1 MPVMVQAYTYVIHI
15 KHIKQLYMLYRLTK
29 SLVSSSSLSLSPSS
43 PSPASSTLPKRSFD
57 DTDAI
62 DGGFDPHQQQGLDS
76 ERKLGELGAVLNIDL
91 VSLVAIYHFFCWIFV
106 CTLQSLLQIGRGT
119 NNSAE
124 VRINTGKFGS
134 WSVFL
139 RPRQTSLDKLCREKP
154 FVSIDSLRHTES
166 LYFYRWGW
174 VVIVGHSLNPFGKIN
189 FTWFSK

>member
-1 MPVMVQAYTYVIHI
+1 
-15 KHIKQLYMLYRLTK
+15 MLYRLTK

-43 PSPASSTLPKRSFD
+43 PSPASSTLPKRSFEKLTD

-91 VSLVAIYHFFCWIFV
+91 VSLVAIFHVFVEYLFALYNHSEHCPVLISLYIF
-106 CTLQSLLQIGRGT
+106 SLLQIGRGT

-134 WSVFL
+134 
-139 RPRQTSLDKLCREKP
+139 
-154 FVSIDSLRHTES
+154 
-166 LYFYRWGW
+166 
-174 VVIVGHSLNPFGKIN
+174 
-189 FTWFSK
+189 

>member
-1 MPVMVQAYTYVIHI
+1 MMVQAFTYVIHI
-15 KHIKQLYMLYRLTK
+15 KHIKQLYMLLLYRLTK

-43 PSPASSTLPKRSFD
+43 PSPASSTLPKRFFEKLKDDTDAIDGGFD

-91 VSLVAIYHFFCWIFV
+91 VSLAAIFHVFVEYLFALYNHGEHCPALISLYIF
-106 CTLQSLLQIGRGT
+106 SLLQIGRGT

-134 WSVFL
+134 
-139 RPRQTSLDKLCREKP
+139 
-154 FVSIDSLRHTES
+154 
-166 LYFYRWGW
+166 
-174 VVIVGHSLNPFGKIN
+174 
-189 FTWFSK
+189 